1 MKNSI
6 KILATF
12 ISAILITN
20 PVFASEGKTKINIQ
34 TMSDGI
40 VKWTLDSPIK
50 APKTGCKNVIIKYK
64 VVGGPREIIGYFG
77 IIDNSNNDVAG
88 VFIYTGFTV
97 SGIKDKRSGTKKLK
111 ICAEPWSDGYQTY
124 AGIKPGTYDA
134 FSETEDYNGNVIGQ
148 EYFTIKVK

>member
-50 APKTGCKNVIIKYK
+50 APKTGCKNVKIKYK
-64 VVGGPREIIGYFG
+64 IVGGPREIIGTFG
-77 IIDNSNNDVAG
+77 IIDNSNNDVAD
-88 VFIYTGFTV
+88 VSIYTGFTV
-97 SGIKDKRSGTKKLK
+97 DGIKDKRSGTKNLK
-111 ICAEPWSDGYQTY
+111 ICAEPRSDNYGGYV
-124 AGIKPGTYDA
+124 GIKKGTYDA
-134 FSETEDYNGNVIGQ
+134 FSETTSYNGNVVGQ